1 MIISRLSRPS
11 GTIQSVMEA
20 ILTAMRRHLKNTF
33 IPHEGN
39 EHRPHLLRA
48 SGALAL
54 TAILLIAFGFSIS
67 RGLFFN
73 QGARFTAAVLP
84 AVLVSLANDDRA
96 EEGLGQLTTNAVLE
110 DAARMKAEHM
120 AEHEYFAHVS
130 PDGLDPW
137 YWFYRAGYEF
147 VDAGE
152 NLAVNF
158 TDSDDVNQA
167 WLDSPGHRANIM
179 NGKFTEIGIAAV
191 KGEYKGKKTIY
202 VVQLFGT
209 PMAQAPAA
217 VAFVPPPVVATVSPE
232 PVITPTPIPAPVE
245 EIQPEPEPE
254 PVTVLIKEE
263 TSARVE
269 GDVVAAEPTPEVTN
283 PNIEG
288 ATVSF
293 WDSAAARP
301 RATVSWVYLI
311 VSLLVSFVLL
321 CMVFMQVHHTHRR
334 SILYGVALLA
344 LICILSYLNWLL
356 LSADLVIT

>member
-1 MIISRLSRPS
+1 MR
-11 GTIQSVMEA
+11 A
-20 ILTAMRRHLKNTF
+20 ILDTMRRHLKNTF

-39 EHRPHLLRA
+39 GHQPHLLRV
-48 SGALAL
+48 GGVLVL
-54 TAILLIAFGFSIS
+54 TGILLLAFGFSLS

-73 QGARFTAAVLP
+73 QGSNFTASVLP
-84 AVLVSLANDDRA
+84 AVLVTLANEDRA
-96 EEGLGQLTTNAVLE
+96 AEGLNQLTTNPVLE

-120 AEHEYFAHVS
+120 AENGYFAHVS

-137 YWFYRAGYEF
+137 YWFYRAGYQF

-158 TDSDDVNQA
+158 SDSDDVNQA

-179 NGKFTEIGIAAV
+179 NGKFTEIGIAAA
-191 KGEYKGKKTIY
+191 KGMYKGKKTIF

-209 PMAQAPAA
+209 PMAKTVA
-217 VAFVPPPVVATVSPE
+217 VAPTTPPPTILTPEEIVSTPVAQAA
-232 PVITPTPIPAPVE
+232 APVVSAPL
-245 EIQPEPEPE
+245 PEPEPK
-254 PVTVLIKEE
+254 PVTTLIKEE

-269 GDVVAAEPTPEVTN
+269 GDAVAAEPVVKN
-283 PNIEG
+283 PNVEG
-288 ATVSF
+288 VAVTV

-321 CMVFMQVHHTHRR
+321 CMVFMQVHHQHRR

-344 LICILSYLNWLL
+344 LICVLSYLNWLL

>member
-1 MIISRLSRPS
+1 
-11 GTIQSVMEA
+11 
-20 ILTAMRRHLKNTF
+20 MRRHLKNTL

-39 EHRPHLLRA
+39 NHRPHLLRF
-48 SGALAL
+48 GGVIAL
-54 TAILLIAFGFSIS
+54 TAILFLAFGFSVS

-73 QGARFTAAVLP
+73 QGSRFTAAVLP
-84 AVLVSLANDDRA
+84 AVLVELTNDDRLA
-96 EEGLGQLTTNAVLE
+96 EGLGELTTNPVLE

-158 TDSDDVNQA
+158 ADSDDVNEA

-179 NGKFTEIGIAAV
+179 NGEFTEIGIAAV
-191 KGEYKGKKTIY
+191 RGTYKGKKTVY

-209 PMAQAPAA
+209 PMAKPPVPAPV
-217 VAFVPPPVVATVSPE
+217 VAFAPPVVAAASPAA
-232 PVITPTPIPAPVE
+232 PAPA
-245 EIQPEPEPE
+245 QPAPTPEPEPE
-254 PVTVLIKEE
+254 PVTTLIKEE

-269 GDVVAAEPTPEVTN
+269 GDVVAAEPLAVAN

-288 ATVSF
+288 AAVSV
-293 WDSAAARP
+293 WDSASARP

-311 VSLLVSFVLL
+311 VSLLVSFVIL
-321 CMVFMQVHHTHRR
+321 CMVFMQVHHQHRR
-334 SILYGVALLA
+334 SIVYGVALLA
-344 LICILSYLNWLL
+344 LICVLSYLNWLL

>member
-1 MIISRLSRPS
+1 MRAFLE
-11 GTIQSVMEA
+11 T
-20 ILTAMRRHLKNTF
+20 MRRHLKNTF

-39 EHRPHLLRA
+39 NHRPHLLRA
-48 SGALAL
+48 GGVLVL
-54 TAILLIAFGFSIS
+54 TGILLLAFGFSLS

-73 QGARFTAAVLP
+73 QGSRFTASVLP
-84 AVLVSLANDDRA
+84 AVLVALTNDDRSSA
-96 EEGLGQLTTNAVLE
+96 GLNQLTTNPVLE

-120 AEHEYFAHVS
+120 AENEYFAHVS

-137 YWFYRAGYEF
+137 YWFYRAGYQF

-158 TDSDDVNQA
+158 SDSNDVNQA

-191 KGEYKGKKTIY
+191 SGTYKGKKTVY

-209 PMAQAPAA
+209 PMAQAPVAA
-217 VAFVPPPVVATVSPE
+217 PITV
-232 PVITPTPIPAPVE
+232 APVE
-245 EIQPEPEPE
+245 TPSIPVAESAGTVASAALPEPEPTFAEASVDRPE
-254 PVTVLIKEE
+254 PVTTLIKEE
-263 TSARVE
+263 NTARVE
-269 GDVVAAEPTPEVTN
+269 GDVVAAEPLAPEVIN
-283 PNIEG
+283 ENVEG
-288 ATVSF
+288 AAVSA

-344 LICILSYLNWLL
+344 LICVLSYLNWLL

>member
-1 MIISRLSRPS
+1 MRAIIE
-11 GTIQSVMEA
+11 T
-20 ILTAMRRHLKNTF
+20 MRRHIKNTL

-39 EHRPHLLRA
+39 NHRPHLLRA
-48 SGALAL
+48 GGVLVL
-54 TAILLIAFGFSIS
+54 TGILLLAFGFSLS

-73 QGARFTAAVLP
+73 QGSNFTASVLP
-84 AVLVSLANDDRA
+84 AVLVALTNDDRSSA
-96 EEGLGQLTTNAVLE
+96 GLNQLTTNPVLE

-120 AEHEYFAHVS
+120 AENEYFAHVS

-137 YWFYRAGYEF
+137 YWFYRAGYQF

-158 TDSDDVNQA
+158 SDSDDVNQA

-191 KGEYKGKKTIY
+191 KGTYKGKNTVY

-209 PMAQAPAA
+209 PMAKAPVAA
-217 VAFVPPPVVATVSPE
+217 
-232 PVITPTPIPAPVE
+232 PIAVAPVE
-245 EIQPEPEPE
+245 TPSLPVVENVGTVASAALPEPELE
-254 PVTVLIKEE
+254 LVTTLIKEE
-263 TSARVE
+263 NSARVE
-269 GDVVAAEPTPEVTN
+269 GDVVAAEPLAVEVIN
-283 PNIEG
+283 ENVEG
-288 ATVSF
+288 AAVSA

-344 LICILSYLNWLL
+344 LICVLSYLNWLL

>member
-1 MIISRLSRPS
+1 MRAIIE
-11 GTIQSVMEA
+11 T
-20 ILTAMRRHLKNTF
+20 MRRHIKNTL

-39 EHRPHLLRA
+39 NHQPHLLRA
-48 SGALAL
+48 GGVLVL
-54 TAILLIAFGFSIS
+54 TGILLLAFGFSLS

-73 QGARFTAAVLP
+73 QGSTFTASVLP
-84 AVLVSLANDDRA
+84 AVLVALTNDDRSSA
-96 EEGLGQLTTNAVLE
+96 GLNQLTINPVLE

-120 AEHEYFAHVS
+120 AENEYFAHVS

-137 YWFYRAGYEF
+137 YWFYRAGYQF

-158 TDSDDVNQA
+158 SDSNDVNQA

-179 NGKFTEIGIAAV
+179 NGKFTEIGIAAA
-191 KGEYKGKKTIY
+191 KGMYKGKKTIF

-209 PMAQAPAA
+209 PMASTPVAAPVA
-217 VAFVPPPVVATVSPE
+217 V
-232 PVITPTPIPAPVE
+232 APVE
-245 EIQPEPEPE
+245 TQSIPVVESVGTVASAALSEPEPE
-254 PVTVLIKEE
+254 PVTTLIKEE
-263 TSARVE
+263 NSARVE
-269 GDVVAAEPTPEVTN
+269 GDVVAAEPLAVEVTN
-283 PNIEG
+283 ENVEG
-288 ATVSF
+288 AAVSA

-344 LICILSYLNWLL
+344 LICVLSYLNWLL

>member
-1 MIISRLSRPS
+1 MK
-11 GTIQSVMEA
+11 A
-20 ILTAMRRHLKNTF
+20 IVTAMRRHLKNTF

-39 EHRPHLLRA
+39 QHRPHLLRA

-54 TAILLIAFGFSIS
+54 TAVLLLAFGFSIS

-137 YWFYRAGYEF
+137 YWFYRAGYQF

-217 VAFVPPPVVATVSPE
+217 VAFVPSLPTESVEANPIVFTPGEIVSVPVVEASAPE
-232 PVITPTPIPAPVE
+232 P
-245 EIQPEPEPE
+245 QPE

-288 ATVSF
+288 AAVSF

>member
-1 MIISRLSRPS
+1 MRAFLE
-11 GTIQSVMEA
+11 T
-20 ILTAMRRHLKNTF
+20 MRRHLKNTF

-39 EHRPHLLRA
+39 NHRPHLLRA
-48 SGALAL
+48 GGVLVL
-54 TAILLIAFGFSIS
+54 TGILLLAFGFSLS

-73 QGARFTAAVLP
+73 QGSHFTASVLP
-84 AVLVSLANDDRA
+84 AVLVTLTNDDRSSA
-96 EEGLGQLTTNAVLE
+96 GLNQLTTNPVLE

-137 YWFYRAGYEF
+137 YWFYRAGYQF

-158 TDSDDVNQA
+158 SDSDDVNQA

-191 KGEYKGKKTIY
+191 KGTYKGKNTVY

-209 PMAQAPAA
+209 PMATAPVAA
-217 VAFVPPPVVATVSPE
+217 PIAFTPAEIVSIPTAEASVPVT
-232 PVITPTPIPAPVE
+232 PAPL
-245 EIQPEPEPE
+245 PEPEPE
-254 PVTVLIKEE
+254 PVTTLIKEE
-263 TSARVE
+263 NSARVE
-269 GDVVAAEPTPEVTN
+269 GDAVAAEPLAVEVIN
-283 PNIEG
+283 DNVEG
-288 ATVSF
+288 AAVSA

-344 LICILSYLNWLL
+344 LICVLSYLNWLL

>member
-1 MIISRLSRPS
+1 MRAFLE
-11 GTIQSVMEA
+11 T
-20 ILTAMRRHLKNTF
+20 MRRHIKNTF

-39 EHRPHLLRA
+39 NHRPHLLRA
-48 SGALAL
+48 GGVLVL
-54 TAILLIAFGFSIS
+54 TGILLVAFGFSLS

-73 QGARFTAAVLP
+73 QGSRFTASVLP
-84 AVLVSLANDDRA
+84 AVLVTLTNDDRSSA
-96 EEGLGQLTTNAVLE
+96 GLNQLTTNPVLE

-120 AEHEYFAHVS
+120 AENEYFAHVS

-137 YWFYRAGYEF
+137 YWFYRAGYQF

-158 TDSDDVNQA
+158 SDSDDVNQA

-191 KGEYKGKKTIY
+191 SGTYKGKKTVY

-209 PMAQAPAA
+209 PMAVAPVAAPIAVAPVETPAA
-217 VAFVPPPVVATVSPE
+217 PITV
-232 PVITPTPIPAPVE
+232 TPAPVAPVPL
-245 EIQPEPEPE
+245 PEPEPTFAEASVDRPE
-254 PVTVLIKEE
+254 PVTTLIKEE

-269 GDVVAAEPTPEVTN
+269 GDAVAAEPLSPEVVN
-283 PNIEG
+283 ENVEG
-288 ATVSF
+288 AAVSV

-321 CMVFMQVHHTHRR
+321 CMVFMQVHHQHRR

-344 LICILSYLNWLL
+344 LICVLSYLNWLL